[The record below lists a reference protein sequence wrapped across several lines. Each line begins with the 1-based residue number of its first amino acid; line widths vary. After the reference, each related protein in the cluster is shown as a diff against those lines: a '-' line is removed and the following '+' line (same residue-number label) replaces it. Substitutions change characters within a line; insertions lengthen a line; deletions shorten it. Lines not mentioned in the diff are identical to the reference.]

1 MRAAP
6 GLSSNWTKSTKRAG
20 REESPD
26 NDKDFNDEEGDD
38 SLAGTYGWAPARK

>member
-26 NDKDFNDEEGDD
+26 NDKDLMMRKETI